1 MRHYITSASPPANPG
16 GISLGHHGSGCSRA
30 HSCWVWPPQ
39 NSCGLD
45 MTFYRVRMSGREEG
59 GRKTEL
65 VARSTEGKS
74 RYIIWRKQGRA
85 RGGRTKI

>member
-1 MRHYITSASPPANPG
+1 
-16 GISLGHHGSGCSRA
+16 
-30 HSCWVWPPQ
+30 
-39 NSCGLD
+39 

-85 RGGRTKI
+85 RGGRMKI